1 MMYFFVPDLFVI
13 MATRHLNVLKG
24 APHIRKFVQ
33 DLDLK
38 TYTPYWP
45 FTPKL
50 QCFVISCNAY
60 GETNPLEIT
69 LNHQQ
74 QQFERQI
81 AYGSKI
87 RARTPYNLLVQ
98 LSQAGLVKPTAPAGN
113 WRELYFTLDKGN
125 TYINGFQLTR
135 ANAEQFGKDFQIVQK
150 QMLR

>member
-1 MMYFFVPDLFVI
+1 M
-13 MATRHLNVLKG
+13 TRLNVLKG
-24 APHIRKFVQ
+24 APHIRKLVQ

-50 QCFVISCNAY
+50 QCFVISCNVY
-60 GETNPLEIT
+60 GESNPLEIT

-81 AYGSKI
+81 AYDSKI

>member
-1 MMYFFVPDLFVI
+1 MYSFVPELFVI
-13 MATRHLNVLKG
+13 MATRRLNVLKG
-24 APHIRKFVQ
+24 APQIRKFVQ

-38 TYTPYWP
+38 TYTRYWP
-45 FTPKL
+45 FTPKV
-50 QCFVISCNAY
+50 QCFVISSNRF
-60 GETNPLEIT
+60 GESNPLEIT

-87 RARTPYNLLVQ
+87 KARSPYNLLVQ
-98 LSQAGLVKPTAPAGN
+98 LSQAGLVKPTAPAGT

-135 ANAEQFGKDFQIVQK
+135 ANAEFFGKDFTIIQK